1 VTIAIRP
8 ADSKEDFDAFFVYLD
23 DHLADNGRAGT
34 PLFQPL
40 PPGATFPVERQ
51 GSFRD
56 GAVIAVGQPQWRRLW
71 LAWDGARIA
80 GHIDL
85 RARPEPGA
93 GHRCL
98 LGMGVHGD
106 YRRQGLGEGL
116 IETAAAWASAQGL
129 AYIDLEV
136 LTVNEPAQ
144 RLYARTG
151 FTRTGAMPDF
161 FRIAGASLGY
171 SFMTRTLRA

>member
-1 VTIAIRP
+1 MTIAIRP
-8 ADSKEDFDAFFVYLD
+8 AQREEDFDAFFAYLD
-23 DHLADNGRAGT
+23 EHLADNGRAGT

-40 PPGATFPVERQ
+40 APGATFPVERQ

-56 GAVIAVGQPQWRRLW
+56 GAVIPVGQAQWRRLW
-71 LAWDGARIA
+71 LAWDGERIA

-85 RARPEPGA
+85 RARLEPA
-93 GHRCL
+93 CAHRCL
-98 LGMGVHGD
+98 LGMGVHGA
-106 YRRQGLGEGL
+106 YRRHGLGTRL
-116 IETAAAWASAQGL
+116 IETAASWASAQGL

-144 RLYARTG
+144 RLYERTG
-151 FTRTGAMPDF
+151 FIRTGAIRDF

-171 SFMTRTLRA
+171 TFMTRTLRP